1 MPNDPKNTDP
11 GVSTNGDTPPAKIEV
26 DSAELETLKQSK
38 GVMDDLNTEAVDL
51 GFRDFDEYKQFL
63 EEKKYNEITTD
74 TPPADKPAPP
84 VTPTTPAIPVVPAVP
99 AIPAGDNG
107 ADKKLFQQS
116 AQLSGQAWL
125 ESQYAQYRVDQLE
138 LPKEE
143 RSSMKKTELF
153 KLVTGLSGKAIE
165 SLSREKEF
173 DGNLFAAADVYANMK
188 DFREKARKAGAES
201 QLALNKAGET
211 ANLPGGVVP
220 PQPASG
226 KSPEDINDEL
236 ADLIIPDDPPIE

>member
-11 GVSTNGDTPPAKIEV
+11 GVSTNGDTPSKTEV

-74 TPPADKPAPP
+74 TPPADKLVPP
-84 VTPTTPAIPVVPAVP
+84 VTPTPVAPVVPAVP

-107 ADKKLFQQS
+107 ADKKLYQQS

-125 ESQYAQYRVDQLE
+125 ESQFAQYRVDQLE

-188 DFREKARKAGAES
+188 DFREKARKAGAAS
-201 QLALNKAGET
+201 QAALTQASDT
-211 ANLPGGVVP
+211 ATLPGGVVP